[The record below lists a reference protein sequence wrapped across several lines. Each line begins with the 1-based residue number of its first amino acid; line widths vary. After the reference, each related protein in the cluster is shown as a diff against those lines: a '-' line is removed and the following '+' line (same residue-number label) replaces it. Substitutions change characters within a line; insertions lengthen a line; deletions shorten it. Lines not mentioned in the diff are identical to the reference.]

1 MARSAALTERLVAI
15 ANAAALAGHG
25 KKAAVYS
32 AACASLGISR
42 ATLLRQLKEVTVKP
56 ERKRRSDAGKS
67 EVSREEA
74 VLISAALMASLRK
87 SATKRLLGVEAAV
100 DLMRSNGEIRCER
113 VNTETGEIFTLS
125 TTTII
130 RALRTYR
137 LHPDQ
142 LLAPAP
148 AVELRSL
155 HPNHVWQI
163 DASLCVLYY
172 LKPENETGKG
182 GESGLQVMEYS
193 RFYKNKP
200 ANVKRIE
207 SDRVW
212 SYEVTDHY
220 SGAIFVNYVMGAESG
235 MNLAESFIKAICPR
249 PRDPLH
255 GVPFILMMD
264 MGSANTSGLFK
275 NFARRLGVDLLAHA
289 AGNARATGQVENARN
304 IIERRFESGL
314 RFEPVAN
321 LDALNARAQ
330 QWACYY
336 NATKTHSRHGKTRTE
351 QWLTIAEQELRIA
364 PPVELCR
371 TLLTHTPE
379 SRLVDVH
386 LRVSFAGKDWDVSA
400 IPRVMVNEKLMVTY
414 NPYQLETV
422 YIVDAD
428 SEGNEVLHAAPLV
441 VRNEAGFALTANVIG
456 EDYRQQAETEADINR
471 REVELATYGVATQ
484 LEADAAKKAK
494 ALPFG
499 GRVKAMKPITDT
511 ELPTFLPRR
520 GTELAITTQTQAVD
534 RILTLFE
541 AAGEL
546 RRLGVA
552 MDPDKNRQVAAW
564 YPQGVPESEIA
575 DLQARLTVRAGLR
588 VVGAN

>member
-1 MARSAALTERLVAI
+1 MARSAALTERLVQI
-15 ANAAALAGHG
+15 ASAAALAGHG
-25 KKAAVYS
+25 KKEPIYS

-56 ERKRRSDAGKS
+56 ERKRRSDAGKTD
-67 EVSREEA
+67 VTREEA
-74 VLISAALMASLRK
+74 VVISAALMVSLRK
-87 SATKRLLGVEAAV
+87 SATKRLLGVDDAV
-100 DLMRSNGEIRCER
+100 DLMRSNGEIKCER
-113 VNTETGEIFTLS
+113 VNTETGEIFNLS
-125 TTTII
+125 TSTII
-130 RALRTYR
+130 RALRTFR

-172 LKPENETGKG
+172 LKPEGEK
-182 GESGLQVMEYS
+182 ESGLQVMEYN

-212 SYEVTDHY
+212 SYEVSDHN
-220 SGAIFVNYVMGAESG
+220 SGSIFVNYVMGAESG
-235 MNLAESFIKAICPR
+235 INLAESFIKAICLR

-255 GVPFILMMD
+255 GVPYILMMD
-264 MGSANTSGLFK
+264 MGSANTSGMVK
-275 NFARRLGVDLLAHA
+275 NFARRLGVKLIAHA

-304 IIERRFESGL
+304 IIERSFESGL
-314 RFEPVAN
+314 RLKPVAN
-321 LDALNARAQ
+321 LDELNARAQ

-336 NATKTHSRHGKTRTE
+336 NATKIHSRHGKTRTD
-351 QWLTIAEQELRIA
+351 QWLTITEQQLRIA
-364 PPVELCR
+364 PPADLCR
-371 TLLTHTPE
+371 ELLTHEPE
-379 SRLVDVH
+379 SREVDVH
-386 LRVSFAGKDWDVSA
+386 LRVKFAGKEWDVSA
-400 IPRVMVNEKLMVTY
+400 IPRVMVGEKLMVTY
-414 NPYQLETV
+414 NPYQLDTV
-422 YIVDAD
+422 YIVDTD
-428 SEGNEVLHAAPLV
+428 SEGNEALLAAPVV
-441 VRNEAGFALTANVIG
+441 VRGDDGFAVTANVIDQ
-456 EDYRQQAETEADINR
+456 DYRQHAETEADINR

-484 LEADAAKKAK
+484 IEADAAKKAK

-499 GRVKAMKPITDT
+499 GRIDPMKLITDT

-520 GTELAITTQTQAVD
+520 GTDLAITTQTQQAAD
-534 RILTLFE
+534 RIFTLFE
-541 AAGEL
+541 VAGEL

-575 DLQARLTVRAGLR
+575 DLQTRLTVRAGLR